1 MLKGIASVLLDS
13 MTHLFFPLFNNFY
26 NTTYQ
31 GFNVAKK
38 TNQETQQK
46 VKPIEAQVS

>member
-38 TNQETQQK
+38 NKSRNTTKGQTYR
-46 VKPIEAQVS
+46 STS